1 MKVVCVF
8 TREDDIL
15 KTAGRINAFISG
27 FVAKGVQREAWY
39 LGDGTEDVAE
49 TACCATGINRMVRCP
64 VGGEALP
71 ENLLDSL
78 EALYQERKPE
88 LLVFTGEAGALA
100 VRLSLRIGGAC
111 LTGCR
116 AVGEDEDG
124 FWVRR
129 QVYNSHAD
137 AVCRP
142 QGRPLVLSVSK
153 AGPVSESPV
162 GETEQAAITEVS
174 PVLKHYGYCLDRK
187 LKASREKNPLEEA
200 KLVLVGGRGL
210 GSRENYER
218 LKQLAR
224 AWGGACGCTRAAA
237 INGWAD
243 VADII
248 GQSGHVLRAELCV
261 ALGVSGAA
269 PFMAGVENVKE
280 LVAVNND
287 PDAPVFKGANYG
299 IVGDA
304 LEVLEAWE
312 KQAEEQRHEN

>member
-1 MKVVCVF
+1 MKAACVF

-15 KTAGRINAFISG
+15 KTAGRINALTG
-27 FVAKGVQREAWY
+27 ALVAESALLEAWY
-39 LGDGTEDVAE
+39 LGDAKEGLAE
-49 TACCATGINRMVRCP
+49 TARCVAGIGTVVRCP
-64 VGGEALP
+64 VGSGALP
-71 ENLLDSL
+71 ENWLDSL
-78 EALYQERKPE
+78 EALYRERQPE
-88 LLVFTGEAGALA
+88 LLIFTAGFGVLATRLA
-100 VRLSLRIGGAC
+100 VRIGGTC

-116 AVGEDEDG
+116 TLGRDAEGL
-124 FWVRR
+124 WVRR
-129 QVYNSHAD
+129 PVYNSHAD
-137 AVCRP
+137 AVSRP

-162 GETEQAAITEVS
+162 EETEQAAITEVG

-187 LKASREKNPLEEA
+187 LKASRAKNPLEEA

-210 GSRENYER
+210 GSRENYAR

-248 GQSGHVLRAELCV
+248 GQSGHVLRAELCIT
-261 ALGVSGAA
+261 LGVSGAA
-269 PFMAGVENVKE
+269 PFMAGLENVKN
-280 LVAVNND
+280 LVAVNSD
-287 PDAPVFKGANYG
+287 PDAPVFKAADYG
-299 IVGDA
+299 LVGDA

-312 KQAEEQRHEN
+312 KQAEEQKDEN

>member
-1 MKVVCVF
+1 MRTACVF

-15 KTAGRINAFISG
+15 KTAGRINAFTG
-27 FVAKGVQREAWY
+27 ALVAESAPLEVWY
-39 LGDGTEDVAE
+39 LGDAKEGAAE
-49 TACCATGINRMVRCP
+49 TARCMAGIGTAVRCP
-64 VGGEALP
+64 VDSGALP
-71 ENLLDSL
+71 ENWLDNL
-78 EALYQERKPE
+78 EALYRERQPE
-88 LLVFTGEAGALA
+88 LLIFTAGSGVLA
-100 VRLSLRIGGAC
+100 ARLAARIGGIC

-116 AVGEDEDG
+116 TLGRDAAGL
-124 FWVRR
+124 WVRR
-129 QVYNSHAD
+129 PVYNSHAD

-162 GETEQAAITEVS
+162 GESEQAAITEVS

-218 LKQLAR
+218 LKRLAR

-248 GQSGHVLRAELCV
+248 GQSGHVIRAELCIT
-261 ALGVSGAA
+261 LGVSGAA
-269 PFMAGVENVKE
+269 PFMAGLENVKN
-280 LVAVNND
+280 LVAVNSD
-287 PDAPVFKGANYG
+287 PDAPVFKGADYG
-299 IVGDA
+299 LAGDV

>member
-1 MKVVCVF
+1 MRTACVF

-15 KTAGRINAFISG
+15 KTAGPINVFTGAL
-27 FVAKGVQREAWY
+27 VAEREPLDAWY
-39 LGDGTEDVAE
+39 LGDEKEGAAE
-49 TACCATGINRMVRCP
+49 TARCVAGIGTAVRCP
-64 VGGEALP
+64 LDSGTLP
-71 ENLLDSL
+71 ENMLDNL
-78 EALYQERKPE
+78 EALYRERQPE
-88 LLVFTGEAGALA
+88 LLIFTAGSGALA
-100 VRLSLRIGGAC
+100 ARLAARIGGTC

-116 AVGEDEDG
+116 TLGRDADG
-124 FWVRR
+124 LWVRR
-129 QVYNSHAD
+129 PVYNSHAD

-153 AGPVSESPV
+153 AGPVSESSV
-162 GETEQAAITEVS
+162 GESEQAAITEVS

-218 LKQLAR
+218 LKRLAR

-248 GQSGHVLRAELCV
+248 GQSGHVIRAELCIT
-261 ALGVSGAA
+261 LGVSGAA
-269 PFMAGVENVKE
+269 PFMAGLENVKN
-280 LVAVNND
+280 LVAVNSD
-287 PDAPVFKGANYG
+287 PDAPVFKGADYG
-299 IVGDA
+299 LAGDA

-312 KQAEEQRHEN
+312 KQAEEQKHEN